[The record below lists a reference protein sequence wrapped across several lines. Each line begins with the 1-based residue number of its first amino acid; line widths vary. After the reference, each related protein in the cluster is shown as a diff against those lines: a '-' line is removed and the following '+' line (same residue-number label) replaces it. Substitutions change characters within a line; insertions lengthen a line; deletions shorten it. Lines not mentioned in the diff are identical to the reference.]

1 MSTTPD
7 TKPLPS
13 WLTLTDEGVS
23 IAFKYKAQVNDIT
36 VDKLFMRAPCI
47 RDNRKAQAVANG
59 DREMHEF
66 HLFASLTDCP
76 VKDIEGLKERD
87 YRRLQEGYFRLVEET
102 EL

>member
-1 MSTTPD
+1 MSTTPE
-7 TKPLPS
+7 TKPLPA
-13 WLTLTDEGVS
+13 WLVMTDEGVN
-23 IAFKYKAQVNDIT
+23 ITLKYKATVNDIT

-47 RDNRKAQAVANG
+47 RDNRKAQTVANG
-59 DREMHEF
+59 DRELHEF

-76 VKDIEGLKERD
+76 VKDIEGFKERD